1 MTSGE
6 VGALQ
11 EGAGQLGP
19 TPLPVGA
26 VNLSVAEILANLD
39 VVILTRERDLGDDL
53 VLIQMTLRHPEIR
66 TRRYEGREKDEENVI
81 SHTLMSMVNLILFD

>member
-1 MTSGE
+1 MTPGE

-19 TPLPVGA
+19 TPLPVCA
-26 VNLSVAEILANLD
+26 VNLSVAEILANPD

-66 TRRYEGREKDEENVI
+66 TRRYERREKDEENVF
-81 SHTLMSMVNLILFD
+81 SHNENFQ

>member
-26 VNLSVAEILANLD
+26 VNLSVAEILANPD

-53 VLIQMTLRHPEIR
+53 VLIKMTLRHPEIR
-66 TRRYEGREKDEENVI
+66 TCRYERREKDEENVF
-81 SHTLMSMVNLILFD
+81 SHNVKCQ

>member
-1 MTSGE
+1 MTPGE
-6 VGALQ
+6 VRALQ

-19 TPLPVGA
+19 TPLPVCA

-66 TRRYEGREKDEENVI
+66 TRRYERREKDEENVF
-81 SHTLMSMVNLILFD
+81 SHNENFQ